1 MKIVIGKWIGKN
13 VHVTLRANVP
23 TPIQGTL
30 VEVVESGI
38 LLEMPKGR
46 SFIPVTST
54 LHISLVDGA

>member
-46 SFIPVTST
+46 SFIPVTSI